1 VVLEVTGGAGVDH
14 VVETGGA
21 GTIDESIKAAA
32 MGGSISLVGL
42 LTGAGG
48 RLDMLPILTKTL
60 RIQGVIVGSV
70 EMFER
75 MIGMIE
81 HLSIRPVIDEVF
93 EMQDVAAALE
103 YLKSGRHLGNVII
116 KV

>member
-1 VVLEVTGGAGVDH
+1 
-14 VVETGGA
+14 
-21 GTIDESIKAAA
+21 
-32 MGGSISLVGL
+32 
-42 LTGAGG
+42 
-48 RLDMLPILTKTL
+48 MLPILAKTL

-81 HLSIRPVIDEVF
+81 HLRIRPVIDEAF

-103 YLKSGRHLGNVII
+103 YLKSGRHLGKVTI

>member
-1 VVLEVTGGAGVDH
+1 
-14 VVETGGA
+14 
-21 GTIDESIKAAA
+21 
-32 MGGSISLVGL
+32 
-42 LTGAGG
+42 
-48 RLDMLPILTKTL
+48 
-60 RIQGVIVGSV
+60 VIVGSV

-81 HLSIRPVIDEVF
+81 HLRIRPVIDEAF

-103 YLKSGRHLGNVII
+103 YLKSGRHLGKVII